1 MSSPSTV
8 QLDETEKALY
18 DSICWGLDALLR
30 MEREEQHE
38 QLERMGK
45 LAESLIQRNA
55 VPKVRMR
62 CFTDSSMNIGG
73 HGKSRKDIFERNGT
87 QGTAILRHH
96 DFMAH
101 LRYFINGPDLPK
113 PTILGFC
120 QIIEEDAGT
129 SGMVLDQLKSYVKKE
144 VRNRGMEPSYAA
156 EEFFKLAH
164 EIGSPELAEN
174 GRSAARC
181 VRA

>member
-1 MSSPSTV
+1 MNSPSTV

-18 DSICWGLDALLR
+18 DSICWDLDALLR
-30 MEREEQHE
+30 MEKEEQHE
-38 QLERMGK
+38 QLEKMGK
-45 LAESLIQRNA
+45 LAESLIRRNA
-55 VPKVRMR
+55 VPKVRTSY
-62 CFTDSSMNIGG
+62 FTDPAMNIGG

-87 QGTAILRHH
+87 QGMAILRHH
-96 DFMAH
+96 NFMTY

-120 QIIEEDAGT
+120 QVIEEDAGT

-144 VRNRGMEPSYAA
+144 VRNRGMEPSRAA

-164 EIGSPELAEN
+164 EVGRPELAEN
-174 GRSAARC
+174 VRSAARGA
-181 VRA
+181 RA